1 MVINEPKAIEEIK
14 KLSGNAK
21 GHLSHIYRNFAQ
33 NVSSCF
39 ELRREAQFKDEIF
52 EFVNEL
58 KKIGI

>member
-39 ELRREAQFKDEIF
+39 ELRKEAEFKDELF
-52 EFVNEL
+52 EIVDKL
-58 KKIGI
+58 KKMGL

>member
-52 EFVNEL
+52 EFVNEI

>member
-33 NVSSCF
+33 NMSSCF